1 MNAATTLDLSNA
13 YANYVS
19 NQKVEGNNG
28 QNTSGRGRGP
38 GLNNSKEARV
48 DVDEASAFIAT
59 SELVSDQ
66 SWYADSG
73 AANHVIA
80 ELGNLSMKSDYHDE
94 NKLAVGNGNKLSIT
108 HVGPTEIPF
117 LSSQDK
123 ENHQVLLQGK
133 LEDGL
138 YKLHIP
144 ETKNHT
150 KSTVNSSMNPS
161 VNPIVGLNLVE

>member
-1 MNAATTLDLSNA
+1 
-13 YANYVS
+13 
-19 NQKVEGNNG
+19 
-28 QNTSGRGRGP
+28 
-38 GLNNSKEARV
+38 
-48 DVDEASAFIAT
+48 
-59 SELVSDQ
+59 
-66 SWYADSG
+66 
-73 AANHVIA
+73 
-80 ELGNLSMKSDYHDE
+80 MKSDYHDE

-117 LSSQDK
+117 LSSQVYLRNILLVPHIKKSLLSISRLIADNKVFVEFHSNVCLVKDK